1 LVHSLLEL
9 VSLDIIMAW
18 YSNSEGRYGESGR
31 KGDLGEQ
38 IVEDY
43 LTRNQI
49 PYDRKT
55 DIISQVHRKIDFIID
70 GVLVDVKA
78 NVKPGWYSSELTH
91 AVEVL
96 DDDGND
102 GWIYSSEAE
111 EIYAVCLKT
120 KDIYK
125 YKTKLM
131 REVIPANARQLYWI
145 TVDNKLFTKLAD
157 VGELVDPRDLKS
169 LSR

>member
-1 LVHSLLEL
+1 
-9 VSLDIIMAW
+9 MPW
-18 YSNSEGRYGESGR
+18 YANSEGRYGESGR

-43 LTRNQI
+43 LKRNQI
-49 PYDRKT
+49 PYEKKT
-55 DIISQVHRKIDFIID
+55 DYNSQVHRKIDFIID
-70 GVLVDVKA
+70 GVPVDVKA
-78 NVKPGWYSSELTH
+78 NVKPDRYSGELNH
-91 AVEVL
+91 AVEVI
-96 DDDGND
+96 DDDGRS

-125 YKTKLM
+125 YKTSLM
-131 REVIPANARQLYWI
+131 KEAIPTRARQLYWI

-157 VGELVDPRDLKS
+157 VVELVDTADLKS
-169 LSR
+169 ASC